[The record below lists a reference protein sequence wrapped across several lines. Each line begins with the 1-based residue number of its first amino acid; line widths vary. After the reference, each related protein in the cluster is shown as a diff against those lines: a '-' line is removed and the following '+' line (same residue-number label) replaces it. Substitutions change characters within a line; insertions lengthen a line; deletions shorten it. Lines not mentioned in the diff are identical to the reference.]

1 MLNIWRLQLLVQFE
15 ALGTMQRVSEV
26 MHISIATVSQQLS
39 LLENETN
46 TILFEKNG
54 RKVHL
59 TPSGQALVNKVRPV
73 LDQIELIENS
83 LHDTSNMIQ
92 GTVRIAAFTSA
103 LQAFVIPAVSKLS
116 DIYPNLQ
123 IRLREMEPNISIPAL
138 ESYQFDLAVAFH
150 FERPPL
156 LEQNHERGVKLG
168 SDRLMV
174 LVSDKNPLA
183 KKSKVNIEDLKE
195 ENWVLEPDGAYLCEY
210 TKRLCHDAGFEPNVI
225 NVVQSYPAM
234 HAMIAENL
242 AIGILPK
249 LAVMESIK
257 GIHVLELHP
266 ETIRNI
272 YLVTR
277 KAKATTRAI
286 QIVTQALSESAGPLL
301 I

>member
-15 ALGTMQRVSEV
+15 ALGTMQRVSEA
-26 MHISIATVSQQLS
+26 MYISIATVSQQLS
-39 LLENETN
+39 ILEKETN

-54 RKVHL
+54 RKVQL
-59 TPSGQALVNKVRPV
+59 THSGQALVNKVRPV
-73 LDQIELIENS
+73 LNQIELIENS
-83 LHDTSNMIQ
+83 LNDTSNMIQ
-92 GTVRIAAFTSA
+92 GTVRIAAFASA

-116 DIYPNLQ
+116 KIYPNLQ
-123 IRLREMEPNISIPAL
+123 IRLTEMEPDISISAL
-138 ESYQFDLAVAFH
+138 DAYQFDLAVVFYS
-150 FERPPL
+150 ERPPL
-156 LEQNHERGVKLG
+156 LEQSHQRGIKLG

-174 LVSDKNPLA
+174 LVGDENPLA
-183 KKSKVNIEDLKE
+183 KKSQVNIEDLKE

-225 NVVQSYPAM
+225 NVVQSYLAM
-234 HAMIAENL
+234 HSMIAENL

-257 GIHVLELHP
+257 GIHVLDLQP
-266 ETIRNI
+266 EAIRDI

-277 KAKATTRAI
+277 KAKATTRSI
-286 QIVTQALSESAGPLL
+286 QIVIQSLSDSAGPLL